1 MAFGIGS
8 ETKEY
13 ELVPTGNHP
22 AICYGLIDLGTQ
34 QETYEGKQRVAH
46 KIQLL
51 FETPKSLNKE
61 GKPFS
66 IGAKL
71 TCSDD
76 PKATLTKWLV
86 KWRGRDF
93 TPEEKK
99 AFKLVNI
106 VGAGCEI
113 EVIHKEKK
121 GGGTGD
127 LIETVRKL
135 PQGTQLPP
143 LSRPK
148 LIFFISEWNQ
158 QVFDS
163 LPQWMKNVIML
174 SPEYKAKFSPQ
185 ATQTATQPASG
196 QTAVQQDDGI
206 PF

>member
-13 ELVPTGNHP
+13 ELVPAGSHP

-34 QETYEGKQRVAH
+34 QETYEGKPRVAH

-51 FETPKSLNKE
+51 FETPTLLNKE
-61 GKPFS
+61 GKPHT

-76 PKATLTKWLV
+76 PKATLTKWLI

-93 TPEEKK
+93 TAEEKK
-99 AFKLVNI
+99 TFKLVNI
-106 VGAGCEI
+106 VGAGCQI

-135 PQGTQLPP
+135 GADVKMPP

-148 LIFFISEWNQ
+148 LVFFIADWQQ

-163 LPQWMKNVIML
+163 LPQWMKNLIIQ
-174 SPEYKAKFSPQ
+174 SPEYKSKFSQ
-185 ATQTATQPASG
+185 QTSQPAPTAG
-196 QTAVQQDDGI
+196 QQPPPDDTI